1 MKQSSSQVW
10 CDNKTDKLLDLA
22 LKCVEAAKQINGK
35 QLEQE
40 DVHSQLS
47 NSLLSS
53 STSSTTASSNQLGAP
68 HPTNNTEPDVK
79 TADTEDSDSAD
90 LLSILDSLPDVP
102 ANKPGQKYQKP
113 LNRSATLPSL
123 RTSSLDDTP
132 AGPGDSP
139 SGNVPGISKT
149 ASTKKTCT
157 LPPNYFNQHLPPN
170 YSSQNIPRRGSQPPP
185 SAHNPYFSSPLGSN
199 LGGTLNSPVVLKVS
213 PMDQARQKNAVLAAQ
228 YERRAAQGRVNPRW
242 RLDLARAQEENLNI
256 ARELEKTLA
265 RKSEQRKQRLEQEAL
280 EEENEERS
288 VGAYEVSYCC
298 RSSVVQQ
305 SIQYLST

>member
-1 MKQSSSQVW
+1 MKGSSSKVW
-10 CDNKTDKLLDLA
+10 CDNKTEQLLDLA
-22 LKCVEAAKQINGK
+22 LKCIEAAKQINGK
-35 QLEQE
+35 QVEKE
-40 DVHSQLS
+40 DIQSQLS
-47 NSLLSS
+47 TSLLSNT
-53 STSSTTASSNQLGAP
+53 TSSTTVGSTLPQVP
-68 HPTNNTEPDVK
+68 DQECTTEPDVI
-79 TADTEDSDSAD
+79 TADTEENDSAD

-113 LNRSATLPSL
+113 LDRSATLPSL
-123 RTSSLDDTP
+123 RSPRPDDTK
-132 AGPGDSP
+132 DTP
-139 SGNVPGISKT
+139 SSNVPGASRAAKSKT
-149 ASTKKTCT
+149 T

-170 YSSQNIPRRGSQPPP
+170 YTSQSLPRHASQPPP

-265 RKSEQRKQRLEQEAL
+265 RKAEQRKQRLEQEAL
-280 EEENEERS
+280 EEETEERS
-288 VGAYEVSYCC
+288 VGSYEVSC
-298 RSSVVQQ
+298 
-305 SIQYLST
+305 YLGRQ